1 MRQGAVDPIKKYASV
16 FVLKRSTGEDS
27 KWGAFAEPLA
37 DFKVRG
43 KNYLRDRKKMRSGS
57 LCELAGVDAL
67 KATDGPLLNLGSRS
81 DS

>member
-1 MRQGAVDPIKKYASV
+1 M
-16 FVLKRSTGEDS
+16 LKRSTGEDS

-37 DFKVRG
+37 TDFKVRG
-43 KNYLRDRKKMRSGS
+43 KNYLQDRKKMRSESS

-81 DS
+81 DSPCSVA